1 MEKEHLIKHFL
12 ISNLIK
18 KLIMSDIY
26 SDNNKIQKKSHFNLK
41 FEKYKFSKSKLKR
54 SKNSGLRRFFH
65 LFKKEKS
72 KIIIL
77 VIIVTFILMILV
89 FSAISQFLQ

>member
-1 MEKEHLIKHFL
+1 
-12 ISNLIK
+12 
-18 KLIMSDIY
+18 MSDIY
-26 SDNNKIQKKSHFNLK
+26 SENNKIQKKSHFNLK

-77 VIIVTFILMILV
+77 VIIVTLILMILV

>member
-1 MEKEHLIKHFL
+1 
-12 ISNLIK
+12 
-18 KLIMSDIY
+18 MSDIY
-26 SDNNKIQKKSHFNLK
+26 SENNKIQKKSHFNLK

-72 KIIIL
+72 KIFIL

>member
-1 MEKEHLIKHFL
+1 
-12 ISNLIK
+12 
-18 KLIMSDIY
+18 MSDIY
-26 SDNNKIQKKSHFNLK
+26 SENNKIQKKSHFNLK

-72 KIIIL
+72 KIFIL
-77 VIIVTFILMILV
+77 IIIVTFILMILV

>member
-1 MEKEHLIKHFL
+1 
-12 ISNLIK
+12 
-18 KLIMSDIY
+18 MSDIY
-26 SDNNKIQKKSHFNLK
+26 SENNKIQKKSHFNLK

-72 KIIIL
+72 KIIKL
-77 VIIVTFILMILV
+77 VIIVTLILMILV

>member
-41 FEKYKFSKSKLKR
+41 FEKYKFSKNKLKR
-54 SKNSGLRRFFH
+54 AKNSGLRRFFH

-72 KIIIL
+72 KIFIFTL
-77 VIIVTFILMILV
+77 IVTFILLILV
-89 FSAISQFLQ
+89 FSAISHYSQ